1 MSIITLTTDL
11 GLKDFYVPAVKG
23 YILNRVPSVNLVDI
37 AHQIQPFNIGEAAF
51 VLRHIYQD
59 FPANTIHLISV
70 ESDID
75 IGSSFILAMINNQY
89 FLAKDNG
96 LITLITDEPFQKI
109 YQLPVADKQDLKFP
123 LKYIMASTACQLQEG
138 AEIKDFANETTQV
151 QTRMNLRAIL
161 MEDIIRGTIIH
172 IDNFGNVITNITYE
186 NFERY
191 QGKKQEKLN
200 YSKNEYI
207 NKISEHYEDVPEG
220 ERVALFGTTG
230 LLEVAINKGN
240 AAKLLGL
247 EIGQIIIL
255 EFE

>member
-1 MSIITLTTDL
+1 MSPITLTTDL

-23 YILNRVPSVNLVDI
+23 YIISRLPSVNLVDI
-37 AHQIQPFNIGEAAF
+37 SHQIQPFNIGEAAF

-59 FPANTIHLISV
+59 FPENTIHLISV

-75 IGSSFILAMINNQY
+75 IGSSYILAVINNQY

-96 LITLITDEPFQKI
+96 LISLITDEPAQKI
-109 YQLPVADKQDLKFP
+109 YQLPVANKQDLKFP
-123 LKYIMASTACQLQEG
+123 LKYIMASTACQLREG
-138 AEIKDFANETTQV
+138 AEITDLANETTEV

-161 MEDIIRGTIIH
+161 MEDLIRGTIIH
-172 IDNFGNVITNITYE
+172 IDNFGNVITNIAYE
-186 NFERY
+186 NFQRY
-191 QGKKQEKLN
+191 QSKKKAMVN
-200 YSKNEYI
+200 YSRNEYI

-230 LLEVAINKGN
+230 LLEIAINKGN
-240 AAKLLGL
+240 AARLLGL
-247 EIGQIIIL
+247 EIGQIIIV